1 MPWDLLG
8 QGASLTCFQ
17 EKFCAPQLWDEL
29 SEGDLRNPPPFLV
42 GTHPHGLAG
51 AVLGLSKESGRGTQ
65 PRMLG
70 RRP

>member
-8 QGASLTCFQ
+8 HRASLTCFQ
-17 EKFCAPQLWDEL
+17 EKFCAPRLWDEL
-29 SEGDLRNPPPFLV
+29 SEGDLRNPPPFSV
-42 GTHPHGLAG
+42 DTSTQAG
-51 AVLGLSKESGRGTQ
+51 RCCAGLSKESGRGTQ